1 MGYMTIDG
9 RKVEF
14 TDEPNV
20 LSVIRNADI
29 DIPTLCYHSE
39 LSVYGACRL
48 CTVEDERG
56 KTFASCSE
64 PPRDGMV
71 IYTNTPRLMKYR
83 KMILE
88 LLLAAHC
95 RDCTTCIKSGE
106 CQLQALAHRMG
117 VTTVRFE
124 NTKEQYPLDFS
135 SPSIVRDP
143 NKCILCGDCVRMCD
157 NVQSVNAIDF
167 AYRGTKALVT
177 PAFNKKIAETDC
189 VNCGQCRVVCPTGA
203 ISINTNIEVIWDFLA
218 DKNTKVIAQI
228 APAVRVAVGD
238 QFGLPRGENVMGKLV
253 NVLHRLGFDEVY
265 DTSYGADLTVIEES
279 EELLERLAS
288 GENLPL
294 FTSCCPAWVKFCE
307 NRYPDLAKNLSTC
320 RSPQQM
326 FGAVIREYYKDPEK
340 NGGKRI
346 VSVSIMPC
354 TAKKE
359 EILRPESSTN
369 GKQDIDYV
377 LTTTELITMIRKSG
391 IRFENL
397 EIEAS
402 DMPFGIGSGAGVIFG
417 VTGGVT
423 EAVLRR
429 LREGHN
435 RVEMDKIKFSG
446 VRGEEGL
453 KEVEF
458 DYNGRTI
465 HAAVVSGLGNA
476 DALMKKIQ
484 KGEVHYD
491 FVEVMACRRGCIM
504 GGGQP
509 VPAGPRSRIAR
520 SKGLYDTD
528 INTQIKKSNENPLIL
543 SLYDELLKGKTT
555 AIAGPSGVGK
565 SSIINILQ
573 PEADMETGAI
583 STKIERG
590 KHTTRHSELFAIDE
604 NSYIMDTPGFSSLY
618 VNDYEK
624 EDLKYFFPEFR
635 KYEGMCKFNG
645 CDHVHEPGCA
655 VKAALEE
662 DKIHKIRYQNYIEMY
677 EELKNKRRY

>member
-435 RVEMDKIKFSG
+435 RVEMDEIKFSG

-543 SLYDELLKGKTT
+543 SLYDELLKGKTHELLHR
-555 AIAGPSGVGK
+555 
-565 SSIINILQ
+565 NF
-573 PEADMETGAI
+573 EAA
-583 STKIERG
+583 K
-590 KHTTRHSELFAIDE
+590 K
-604 NSYIMDTPGFSSLY
+604 
-618 VNDYEK
+618 
-624 EDLKYFFPEFR
+624 
-635 KYEGMCKFNG
+635 
-645 CDHVHEPGCA
+645 
-655 VKAALEE
+655 
-662 DKIHKIRYQNYIEMY
+662 
-677 EELKNKRRY
+677 

>member
-9 RKVEF
+9 RTVEF

-20 LSVIRNADI
+20 LAVIRKADI

-48 CTVEDERG
+48 CTVENERG

-64 PPRDGMV
+64 PPRDGMIV
-71 IYTNTPRLMKYR
+71 YTNTPRLMKYR
-83 KMILE
+83 KLILE

-106 CQLQALAHRMG
+106 CQLQSLAHRMG
-117 VTTVRFE
+117 VGNIRFE
-124 NTKEQYPLDFS
+124 NTKEQHPLDFS

-167 AYRGTKALVT
+167 AYRGTRALVT

-203 ISINTNIEVIWDFLA
+203 ISIHTNTDAIWDLLA
-218 DKNTKVIAQI
+218 DKNTKVVAQI

-238 QFGLPRGENVMGKLV
+238 RFGLPKGENVMGKLV

-279 EELLERLAS
+279 EELLNRLEA

-307 NRYPDLAKNLSTC
+307 ERYPDLAKNLSTC

-326 FGAVIREYYKDPEK
+326 FGAVVREYYKDPEK
-340 NGGKRI
+340 SGGKRI

-359 EILRPESSTN
+359 EILRPESTTN

-377 LTTTELITMIRKSG
+377 LTTTELIGMIRKAG

-397 EIEAS
+397 EIEAT

-435 RVEMDKIKFSG
+435 RVEMEKIKFSG

-465 HAAVVSGLGNA
+465 RAAVVSGLGNA
-476 DALMKKIQ
+476 NSLMKRIQ
-484 KGEVHYD
+484 KGEVQYD

-509 VPAGPRSRIAR
+509 VPVDPESRIAR
-520 SKGLYDTD
+520 SKGIYDTD
-528 INTQIKKSNENPLIL
+528 INTQIKKSNENPLVQ
-543 SLYDELLKGKTT
+543 SLYDGLLKGKTHELLHRNFE
-555 AIAGPSGVGK
+555 AAGK
-565 SSIINILQ
+565 
-573 PEADMETGAI
+573 
-583 STKIERG
+583 
-590 KHTTRHSELFAIDE
+590 
-604 NSYIMDTPGFSSLY
+604 
-618 VNDYEK
+618 
-624 EDLKYFFPEFR
+624 
-635 KYEGMCKFNG
+635 
-645 CDHVHEPGCA
+645 
-655 VKAALEE
+655 
-662 DKIHKIRYQNYIEMY
+662 
-677 EELKNKRRY
+677 

>member
-48 CTVEDERG
+48 CTVEDERE

-189 VNCGQCRVVCPTGA
+189 VNCGQCRVVCPIGA

-543 SLYDELLKGKTT
+543 SLYDELLKGKTHELLHR
-555 AIAGPSGVGK
+555 
-565 SSIINILQ
+565 NF
-573 PEADMETGAI
+573 EAA
-583 STKIERG
+583 K
-590 KHTTRHSELFAIDE
+590 K
-604 NSYIMDTPGFSSLY
+604 
-618 VNDYEK
+618 
-624 EDLKYFFPEFR
+624 
-635 KYEGMCKFNG
+635 
-645 CDHVHEPGCA
+645 
-655 VKAALEE
+655 
-662 DKIHKIRYQNYIEMY
+662 
-677 EELKNKRRY
+677 